1 MTERRVGDDD
11 LHAYVDG
18 ALSPERRNEV
28 EAHLA
33 ATPADAARV
42 DAYRRLNADL
52 HRLYDSVL
60 DEPVAAPTPRV
71 AAPPRRWLVPAI
83 AASMLLAGIGGG
95 WLLRDLTLPEARRT
109 TIVREIR
116 DADWPVQAA
125 RAHTAFVVERRH
137 PVEVPADEE
146 AHLVQWLSNRL
157 GAGIAAPKLAYF
169 NFALVGGRLLPR
181 ADGGVAGQFMYERRP
196 PGADAATLPVRLTL
210 YVKPA
215 PAGTSGA
222 AFQVVADGDTTVF
235 YWLDQRFG
243 YALVGTLPREEM
255 LPLARAAFRQLE
267 R

>member
-1 MTERRVGDDD
+1 MSGGPIGEVDIQ
-11 LHAYVDG
+11 AYVDG
-18 ALSPERRNEV
+18 RLAPDRAATV
-28 EAHLA
+28 EAWLA
-33 ATPADAARV
+33 ANPDEAQRLAALRQ
-42 DAYRRLNADL
+42 DGELLKAAYAPM
-52 HRLYDSVL
+52 V
-60 DEPVAAPTPRV
+60 DEPVPARLLAEFGRHRQHPWRRV
-71 AAPPRRWLVPAI
+71 AAALVFVAAGAAIGFAGGYFGRPAPATPQRDVVN
-83 AASMLLAGIGGG
+83 AAIGAH
-95 WLLRDLTLPEARRT
+95 RVFVPEK
-109 TIVREIR
+109 
-116 DADWPVQAA
+116 
-125 RAHTAFVVERRH
+125 RH
-137 PVEVPADEE
+137 PVEVAANEE

-255 LPLARAAFRQLE
+255 LQLARAAFRQLE